1 MNVDKVMRKDVVALR
16 PDEPIAIA
24 WRQMRDQ
31 RVDALPV
38 TDPAGHLLG
47 VLTERDLLARLTPRR
62 ASCWWSIVLGTT
74 DRLAADYVKA
84 VGVTVGDVMTQA
96 PVTTAPDASITD
108 AAVLM
113 RRSEI
118 GALPVVADD
127 LYIGILIR
135 ADILDH
141 LSWPAPT
148 WPATVD
154 DAELE
159 RAMREEIEKE
169 SWASRHPITVEALD
183 GVIRLTGVV
192 ATPVERSALLAMGRS
207 LAGSTGVEDRLI
219 VLSRVSRYHQ
229 APGLS

>member
-1 MNVDKVMRKDVVALR
+1 MNVDKLMRKDVIALR
-16 PDEPIAIA
+16 PEETMAMA

-31 RVDALPV
+31 WIEALPV

-47 VLTERDLLARLTPRR
+47 LLTEHDLLARLTPRR
-62 ASCWWSIVLGTT
+62 ASCWWSIVLGAT
-74 DRLAADYVKA
+74 DRLAADCIKA
-84 VGVTVGDVMTQA
+84 VGVTVADVMTQA
-96 PVTTAPDASITD
+96 PVTIAPDASIQE

-118 GALPVVADD
+118 GALPVIADD
-127 LYIGILIR
+127 VYIGIVSR

-148 WPATVD
+148 QPGTVE

-159 RAMREEIEKE
+159 RTMREGIERE
-169 SWASRHPITVEALD
+169 SWASRHPITVEALH

-192 ATPVERSALLAMGRS
+192 ASPIERSALLALGRS
-207 LAGSTGVEDRLI
+207 LDGCAGVADRLV
-219 VLSRVSRYHQ
+219 VLSRASRHHQVSRIV
-229 APGLS
+229 

>member
-16 PDEPIAIA
+16 PEEPIASA

-31 RVDALPV
+31 RIDALPV

-62 ASCWWSIVLGTT
+62 TSCWWSIVLGTT

-84 VGVTVGDVMTQA
+84 VGLTVGQVMTPVPVTV
-96 PVTTAPDASITD
+96 APDASITE
-108 AAVLM
+108 AAVLL
-113 RRSEI
+113 RGSGR
-118 GALPVVADD
+118 GVLPVVADD
-127 LYIGILIR
+127 VCVGVVIR
-135 ADILDH
+135 ADVLDH
-141 LSWPAPT
+141 LSWPAPAG
-148 WPATVD
+148 PGTVE

-159 RAMREEIEKE
+159 HSMREGIEKE
-169 SWASRHPITVEALD
+169 SWASRHPITVEALH

-207 LAGSTGVEDRLI
+207 LDGCAGVEDRLI
-219 VLSRVSRYHQ
+219 VRSRVSRYHQ
-229 APGLS
+229 APGIS